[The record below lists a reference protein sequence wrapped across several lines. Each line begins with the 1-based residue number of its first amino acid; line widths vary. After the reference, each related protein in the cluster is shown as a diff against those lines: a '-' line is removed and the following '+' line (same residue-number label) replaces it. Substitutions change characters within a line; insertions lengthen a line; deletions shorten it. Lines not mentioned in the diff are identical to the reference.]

1 MRNDSQSNGTI
12 KYQNISRNGQGQSR
26 QSRTQEVRGN
36 QRRNIAT
43 YNVRSS
49 AHRAAEAADDYD
61 TFNEFSQET
70 VRKENRNRPQRRQP
84 VRSENP
90 NTQRRSGSSN
100 RQTAGQ
106 RQQADRPQ
114 QRSASQRPASRQGN
128 DQTKSHGN
136 RPSRPQ
142 NQNNGN
148 RRTKKGLKK
157 DVLAWILLGLQ
168 AVLSIFLLIVLL
180 ILDILPVKYI
190 ILVVFI
196 LMALWAGV
204 FFTQLKRYKKLPLI
218 GKIISIVLSIL
229 LAIGSYYAIITNKA
243 IETVTEETVYSY
255 TYLDVIVLADDP
267 AKDIKDAKDYTFGV
281 QATYQPL
288 NLKTAVDEIENETGK
303 TIQTKDYDT
312 VINQIEALYAKEVPV
327 VIYNRNFKTTI
338 ESVHENFE
346 EEVRVIK
353 TIQIQDELD
362 IRSGSK
368 VDVTT
373 EPFLFYISGND
384 EYGEVTFEGRSD
396 VNMLVAVN
404 PNTREIL
411 MITTPRDYYV
421 ILPNVS
427 NGTRDKLTHAGVY
440 GMQCQMDTLSNL
452 YDYDIDYYCR
462 VNFSSLIDIVD
473 AIGGIDV
480 YNEMEF
486 EFDMSNGLIIPEGD
500 VHLNGYEALCFC
512 RERHSFEDGD
522 AARAR
527 HQQAVIEAIIN
538 KLLSSTGFTAYSQL
552 IKTLERC
559 CVTNMPKESISALVK
574 KQLAEGGGWNIH
586 KVAAEGEAFLQ
597 PTFSMGSMP
606 LYVIMPYMQSLNNIK
621 TMLTQLY
628 NGEPVI
634 ELYMDEYS
642 DYSLVDQPVHVETV
656 EEDEDGYTVRRS
668 DLVDADGNVFGQMV
682 QHIDEENDD
691 KVMKT
696 EYFDLNGNKMTAE
709 EVEARKQ
716 GSSGGEEPTSDDG
729 DDGGDDGDDGGD
741 DGGEG
746 RDDSGE
752 DGGEGGDDSGEGDD
766 EV

>member
-1 MRNDSQSNGTI
+1 MANDSRSNGTI
-12 KYQNISRNGQGQSR
+12 KYQNISRNGRGQYVKSRSQGS
-26 QSRTQEVRGN
+26 TGN
-36 QRRNIAT
+36 RSRNISSI
-43 YNVRSS
+43 NVRPAARRVS
-49 AHRAAEAADDYD
+49 AAADEYD
-61 TFNEFSQET
+61 TFQEYQQET
-70 VRKENRNRPQRRQP
+70 IRKENRQ
-84 VRSENP
+84 
-90 NTQRRSGSSN
+90 
-100 RQTAGQ
+100 
-106 RQQADRPQ
+106 RPQ
-114 QRSASQRPASRQGN
+114 QRSAERPVRQSSQSRQTSAPKQRAGSQQHRTAPQQHTSASRTSANRTAAGRSGN
-128 DQTKSHGN
+128 HGA
-136 RPSRPQ
+136 RPSAPQ
-142 NQNNGN
+142 KPKNGN
-148 RRTKKGLKK
+148 GRKKKGLKK
-157 DVLAWILLGLQ
+157 DIFAWILLGLQ
-168 AVLSIFLLIVLL
+168 AALSICLIIVLL
-180 ILDILPVKYI
+180 ILDVLPLKFLIPVIL
-190 ILVVFI
+190 ILVI
-196 LMALWAGV
+196 LWAAI

-218 GKIISIVLSIL
+218 GKIISIVLCIL
-229 LAIGSYYAIITNKA
+229 LAVGNYYMIITNKA
-243 IETVTEETVYSY
+243 IETVTEETVYNY

-267 AKDIKDAKDYTFGV
+267 AKTIKDAKDYTFGI

-288 NLKTAVDEIENETGK
+288 NLKTAMDEIENEVGK
-303 TIQTKDYDT
+303 SIATKDYDT
-312 VINQIEALYAKEVPV
+312 VMNQIDALYAKEVPV

-338 ESVHENFE
+338 ASVHENFE
-346 EEVRVIK
+346 EEVRIIK
-353 TIQIQDELD
+353 TITIKDAID
-362 IRSGSK
+362 ISSASK

-404 PNTREIL
+404 PNSREIL

-421 ILPNVS
+421 ILPEVS

-440 GMQCQMDTLSNL
+440 GMQCQLDTLSNL

-473 AIGGIDV
+473 AVGGIDV

-486 EFDMSNGLIIPEGD
+486 EFDNSDGLIIPEGN

-559 CVTNMPKESISALVK
+559 CITNMPKESISALVK

-606 LYVIMPYMQSLNNIK
+606 LYVIMPYVQSLNNIK
-621 TMLTQLY
+621 TMLTQVY
-628 NGEPVI
+628 NGEPVT

-642 DYSLVDQPVHVETV
+642 DYSLVDQPVAVQTI
-656 EEDEDGYTVRRS
+656 EEDEEGYTVRRS

-682 QHIDEENDD
+682 LHVDEENDD
-691 KVMKT
+691 KVMRT
-696 EYFDLNGNKMTAE
+696 EYFDLNGNKLSAE
-709 EVEARKQ
+709 EVEARRN
-716 GSSGGEEPTSDDG
+716 GSSAEPETTTEDT
-729 DDGGDDGDDGGD
+729 GGDNG
-741 DGGEG
+741 
-746 RDDSGE
+746 DDSG
-752 DGGEGGDDSGEGDD
+752 DNNGDDNGDDSGNDNGGEGGDDGE
-766 EV
+766 V

>member
-1 MRNDSQSNGTI
+1 MRNDSQSNGKI
-12 KYQNISRNGQGQSR
+12 QYQSISRNNRGQYR
-26 QSRTQEVRGN
+26 QTQNQAVRGS
-36 QRRNIAT
+36 QRRNIES
-43 YNVRSS
+43 YNMRQASRRTS
-49 AHRAAEAADDYD
+49 APGDDYD
-61 TFNEFSQET
+61 TFNDFQQEGA
-70 VRKENRNRPQRRQP
+70 RKESRQK
-84 VRSENP
+84 
-90 NTQRRSGSSN
+90 
-100 RQTAGQ
+100 
-106 RQQADRPQ
+106 PQ
-114 QRSASQRPASRQGN
+114 QRSTSRPVSQNRQSSGHKQKTSSQQHRTAPQHSSSGHSGNHGGRPANPQKQKSGN
-128 DQTKSHGN
+128 GRK
-136 RPSRPQ
+136 
-142 NQNNGN
+142 
-148 RRTKKGLKK
+148 KKGLKK

-168 AVLSIFLLIVLL
+168 AALSICLIIVLL
-180 ILDILPVKYI
+180 ILNVLPLKFLIPVIL
-190 ILVVFI
+190 ILVI
-196 LMALWAGV
+196 LWGAI

-218 GKIISIVLSIL
+218 GKIISIILCIL
-229 LAIGSYYAIITNKA
+229 LAIGNYYMIITNKA
-243 IETVTEETVYSY
+243 IETVTEETVYNY

-267 AKDIKDAKDYTFGV
+267 AKTIKDAKDYTFGI

-288 NLKTAVDEIENETGK
+288 NLKTAVDEIENEVGK
-303 TIQTKDYDT
+303 SIATKDYDT
-312 VINQIEALYAKEVPV
+312 VMNQIDALYAKQVPA

-353 TIQIQDELD
+353 TISIKDAID
-362 IRSGSK
+362 ISSGSK

-396 VNMLVAVN
+396 VNILVAVN
-404 PNTREIL
+404 PNSREIL
-411 MITTPRDYYV
+411 MITTPRDFYV
-421 ILPNVS
+421 ILPDVS

-440 GMQCQMDTLSNL
+440 GMQCQLDTLSNL

-486 EFDMSNGLIIPEGD
+486 EFDNSDGLIIPEGN
-500 VHLNGYEALCFC
+500 VHLSGYEALCFC

-559 CVTNMPKESISALVK
+559 CITNMPKESISALVK

-606 LYVIMPYMQSLNNIK
+606 LYVIMPYIQSLNNIK
-621 TMLTQLY
+621 TMLTQVY
-628 NGEPVI
+628 NGEPVT

-642 DYSLVDQPVHVETV
+642 DYSLVDQPVPVQTI
-656 EEDEDGYTVRRS
+656 EEDEEGYTVRRS
-668 DLVDADGNVFGQMV
+668 DLVDADGNVFGEMV
-682 QHIDEENDD
+682 LHVDEENDD

-696 EYFDLNGNKMTAE
+696 EYFDLNGNRLSAD
-709 EVEARKQ
+709 EVEARRK
-716 GSSGGEEPTSDDG
+716 GSSNQETSADDTDDNG
-729 DDGGDDGDDGGD
+729 DDTGDDTGDDGGD
-741 DGGEG
+741 DGG
-746 RDDSGE
+746 DDSG
-752 DGGEGGDDSGEGDD
+752 DDGGDDSGDDD
-766 EV
+766 EG